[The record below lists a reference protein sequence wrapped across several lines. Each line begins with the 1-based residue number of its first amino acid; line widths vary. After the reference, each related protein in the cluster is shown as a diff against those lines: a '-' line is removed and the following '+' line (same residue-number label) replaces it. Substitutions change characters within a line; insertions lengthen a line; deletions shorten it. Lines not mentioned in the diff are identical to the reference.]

1 MDKLQEC
8 AKSFEH
14 LLDKKYHIIIGRKGK
29 SVDIDLAF
37 DIVDFHHLVGLHK
50 LKNLR
55 LSRGNR
61 EKVFKNIL
69 DGHISFS
76 DIKQSPHFNQIKNR
90 IEPFSDLENILDDN
104 RLIFKYNERQDSFS
118 LIQAEYLLSTPYKSN
133 DIYIFLDRKGT
144 GNQFFCRSF
153 FPKENKDF
161 TIRQPAYTLLFKE
174 KITISTGEK
183 EVQYDRLSPK
193 KTDLTVEHTALKA
206 PSTKENL
213 SIAPPEKKKKTFA
226 EIKATALRKAKIYN
240 KFIENNEKSVS
251 KISEPEL

>member
-8 AKSFEH
+8 AKSFEN

-29 SVDIDLAF
+29 SVDMELAF

-61 EKVFKNIL
+61 EKVFKDIL

-76 DIKQSPHFNQIKNR
+76 DIEQSPHFNQIRNR
-90 IEPFSDLENILDDN
+90 IEPFSNLENILDDN
-104 RLIFKYNERQDSFS
+104 RLIFKYNEKENSFS

-133 DIYIFLDRKGT
+133 DIYVFLDRKGT

-183 EVQYDRLSPK
+183 EVQYDRLSQLQK
-193 KTDLTVEHTALKA
+193 KTDLTVGQTV
-206 PSTKENL
+206 SKENL

-226 EIKATALRKAKIYN
+226 DIKTNALKKAEAYNKSVEIK
-240 KFIENNEKSVS
+240 EKSIPMKS
-251 KISEPEL
+251 DPEL